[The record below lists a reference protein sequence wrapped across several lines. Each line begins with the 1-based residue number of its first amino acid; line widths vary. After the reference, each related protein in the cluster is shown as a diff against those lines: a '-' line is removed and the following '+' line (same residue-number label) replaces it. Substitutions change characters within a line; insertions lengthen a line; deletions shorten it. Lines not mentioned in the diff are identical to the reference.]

1 MYPPRQVPEPEGR
14 SRGSVLALGG
24 WVMGALALAA
34 LIWTQTRPRPVA
46 APNPAPA
53 VAAVTASAV
62 AQTASPVAAPHPAPG
77 RPAAAS
83 LEEVVGRGISAV
95 VGVETARVKGSA
107 FFVSGDTLLT
117 NVHVVS
123 GNSYVTIRKS
133 NGETATAY
141 VGAMAADYDIAVLK
155 LSGGAPSPVTIPL
168 GSAADLRP
176 GQEVIAIGSPLGLQ
190 NSVTRGIVSSV
201 RQMGLVTVVQ
211 TDAAINHGNSGGPL
225 LDRNGNAI
233 GICTFMMGNSP
244 SPGLQGGSQGL
255 NFAVSIDHAKALL
268 EGRPPSEGALKE
280 DPGNTL
286 NRPAADSEAERQLAQ
301 GSRVYEARLA
311 QLAQAAEALD
321 QAWNRLLANG
331 FQGRVE
337 GQFEHGWYAIWV
349 DGALQ
354 GALLRGFEP
363 TMAQIRS
370 HAETIKRLSL
380 TADDEARQAGVLPG
394 TRRELRQ
401 KYHLDF
407 QGWGL

>member
-1 MYPPRQVPEPEGR
+1 MPPPIQVPEPEGR
-14 SRGSVLALGG
+14 SHVSALALGG
-24 WVMGALALAA
+24 WIVGALALAA
-34 LIWTQTRPRPVA
+34 LAWTWTRPRP
-46 APNPAPA
+46 APPLSPAPA
-53 VAAVTASAV
+53 VAAAPA
-62 AQTASPVAAPHPAPG
+62 PVAPAVPAAPAPA
-77 RPAAAS
+77 PAAGDS

-95 VGVETARVKGSA
+95 VGVETSRGRGSA

-117 NVHVVS
+117 NVHVVT

-141 VGAMAADYDIAVLK
+141 VGATAADYDIAVLK
-155 LSGGAPSPVTIPL
+155 LSGGAPNPVTIPL
-168 GSAADLRP
+168 GSAGELRP

-201 RQMGLVTVVQ
+201 RQMGPVTVVQ

-225 LDRNGNAI
+225 LDRKGHAI
-233 GICTFMMGNSP
+233 GICTFIISNSP
-244 SPGLQGGSQGL
+244 FPGVQGGSQGL

-286 NRPAADSEAERQLAQ
+286 VRPAGISETERQQIQ
-301 GSRVYEARLA
+301 GCRLLEARLA
-311 QLAQAAEALD
+311 QLAQGAEALD
-321 QAWNRLLANG
+321 QAWSRLLATG
-331 FQGRVE
+331 FQGRVV

-354 GALLRGFEP
+354 GALLRGYEP

-370 HAETIKRLSL
+370 HADTIKKLSL
-380 TADDEARQAGVLPG
+380 TADDDARQAGVLPG

-401 KYHLDF
+401 KYRLDF
-407 QGWGL
+407 PGWGL

>member
-1 MYPPRQVPEPEGR
+1 MPSPFRVPEPEGR
-14 SRGSVLALGG
+14 SGLSALALGG
-24 WVMGALALAA
+24 WIVGAVALAA
-34 LIWTQTRPRPVA
+34 LAWTWTRPGPVPPPSLAPAMAAAPAPVA
-46 APNPAPA
+46 PAVPAAPAPA
-53 VAAVTASAV
+53 A
-62 AQTASPVAAPHPAPG
+62 G
-77 RPAAAS
+77 DS

-95 VGVETARVKGSA
+95 VGVETSRGKGSA

-117 NVHVVS
+117 NVHVVT

-141 VGAMAADYDIAVLK
+141 VGATAADYDIAVLK
-155 LSGGAPSPVTIPL
+155 LSGGAPNPVSIPL
-168 GSAADLRP
+168 GLAGELRP

-201 RQMGLVTVVQ
+201 RQMGPVTVVQ

-225 LDRNGNAI
+225 LDRKGNAI
-233 GICTFMMGNSP
+233 GICTFIISNASF
-244 SPGLQGGSQGL
+244 PGVQGGSQGL
-255 NFAVSIDHAKALL
+255 NFAVSIDHARALL

-286 NRPAADSEAERQLAQ
+286 VRPAGISESERQQIQGGRLLEARLVQLAQ
-301 GSRVYEARLA
+301 G
-311 QLAQAAEALD
+311 AEALD
-321 QAWNRLLANG
+321 QAWSRLLATG
-331 FQGRVE
+331 FQGRVV

-354 GALLRGFEP
+354 GALLRGYEP

-370 HAETIKRLSL
+370 HAETIKKLSL
-380 TADDEARQAGVLPG
+380 TADDDARQAGVLPG

-401 KYHLDF
+401 KYRLDF
-407 QGWGL
+407 PGWGL